1 MIIAKNEETLDDYS
15 VKVKFIDEYLEKLKK
30 WVRKGKYQCTV
41 LPDDYG

>member
-41 LPDDYG
+41 LPDDFG